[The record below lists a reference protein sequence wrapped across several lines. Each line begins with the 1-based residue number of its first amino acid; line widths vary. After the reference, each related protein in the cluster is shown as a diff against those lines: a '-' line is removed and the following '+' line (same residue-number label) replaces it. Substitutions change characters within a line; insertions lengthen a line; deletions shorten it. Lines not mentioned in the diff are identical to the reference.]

1 MMNKT
6 RMIALI
12 LAMMLVVGMLSG
24 CAGEKGVVV
33 ASKQFTESIV
43 LGEILAQLIEAKTD
57 IPVTRKMN
65 LGDTAVLIPAMQNGE
80 VDIYFEYSGTMY
92 GTILS
97 RELTPGMTAD
107 EVMTA
112 SRQEMNEKFGITVF
126 DAVGNNNTYALAMKT
141 AKMQELGV
149 TKISDLS
156 ALSPDLKFG
165 GNHVFYTRVQ
175 DGYEGVTKT
184 YELNFKDS
192 LKMDKTLLY
201 EAIDSGELDVIVVF
215 GTDSLLKKY
224 EMTVL
229 EDDANVFP
237 PYQGAPM
244 CLNTTLEKYPELNEV
259 LNLLVGL
266 ITDEIAQ
273 DLNYQVDVEQRAVED
288 VAREFLQKYGL
299 V

>member
-1 MMNKT
+1 MNKIK
-6 RMIALI
+6 MIAL
-12 LAMMLVVGMLSG
+12 ALVLVMTMSLFTGCSG
-24 CAGEKGVVV
+24 NDGVVV

-43 LGEILAQLIEAKTD
+43 LGEIIAQLIEAKTD

-65 LGDTAVLIPAMQNGE
+65 LGDTAVLIPAMQNNE

-92 GTILS
+92 GTILQQ
-97 RELTPGMTAD
+97 ELVPGMTAD

-112 SRQEMNEKFGITVF
+112 SRQQMNDKFGITVF
-126 DAVGNNNTYALAMKT
+126 DSVGNNNTYALAMKT
-141 AKMQELGV
+141 AKMQELNI
-149 TKISDLS
+149 TSISDLT
-156 ALSPDLKFG
+156 AIAPQLMFG

-184 YELNFKDS
+184 YDLNFKDS

-229 EDDANVFP
+229 QDDKNVFP
-237 PYQGAPM
+237 PYQGAPI
-244 CLNTTLEKYPELNEV
+244 CLNSTLEKYPELKEV

-273 DLNYQVDVEQRAVED
+273 DLNYQVDVEQRSVEE
-288 VAREFLQKYGL
+288 VAKEFLEKNGL
-299 V
+299 I

>member
-1 MMNKT
+1 MKKM
-6 RMIALI
+6 RYIALV
-12 LAMMLVVGMLSG
+12 LVLVMMVSLFTG
-24 CAGEKGVVV
+24 CSSKKGVVV

-43 LGEILAQLIEAKTD
+43 LGEIIAQLIEAKTD

-65 LGDTAVLIPAMQNGE
+65 LGDTAVLIPAMQNEE

-97 RELTPGMTAD
+97 QELLPGMTSE

-112 SRQEMNEKFGITVF
+112 SRQQMDEKFGITVF

-141 AKMQELGV
+141 DKMQELGV

-156 ALSPDLKFG
+156 ALAPELLFG

-184 YELNFKDS
+184 YDLNFKDS
-192 LKMDKTLLY
+192 LMMDKTLLY
-201 EAIDSGELDVIVVF
+201 EAIDKGELDVIVVF

-229 EDDANVFP
+229 EDDKMVFP
-237 PYQGAPM
+237 PYQGAPI
-244 CLNTTLEKYPELNEV
+244 CLNSTLEEYPELNEV

-266 ITDEIAQ
+266 ISDEVAQ

-288 VAREFLQKYGL
+288 VAREFLQKNGL
-299 V
+299 A

>member
-1 MMNKT
+1 MKKMKL
-6 RMIALI
+6 IALV
-12 LAMMLVVGMLSG
+12 LVLVLMVSVFTG
-24 CAGEKGVVV
+24 CSSKKGVVV

-43 LGEILAQLIEAKTD
+43 LGEIIAQLIEAKTD

-80 VDIYFEYSGTMY
+80 VDIYFEYSGTAY
-92 GTILS
+92 GTILNQ
-97 RELTPGMTAD
+97 ELKPGMTAD

-112 SRQEMNEKFGITVF
+112 ARAQMNEKYGITVF

-141 AKMQELGV
+141 EKMQELGV
-149 TKISDLS
+149 TKISDLTDIS
-156 ALSPDLKFG
+156 SDLKFG

-184 YELNFKDS
+184 YNLNFKES

-201 EAIDSGELDVIVVF
+201 EAIESGELDVIVVF

-229 EDDANVFP
+229 EDDKNVFP

-244 CLNTTLEKYPELNEV
+244 CLNSTLEEYPELKEV

-273 DLNYQVDVEQRAVED
+273 DLNYQVDVEQRSVEE
-288 VAREFLQKYGL
+288 VAKEFLEKNGL
-299 V
+299 A

>member
-1 MMNKT
+1 MKMNKI
-6 RMIALI
+6 IALI
-12 LAMMLVVGMLSG
+12 LVLILAISVFSG
-24 CAGEKGVVV
+24 CSGSDGVVV

-65 LGDTAVLIPAMQNGE
+65 LGDTAVLIPAMQNE
-80 VDIYFEYSGTMY
+80 DVDIYFEYSGTAY
-92 GTILS
+92 GTILG
-97 RELTPGMTAD
+97 RELVPGMTAD

-112 SRQEMNEKFGITVF
+112 ARAEMNEKFGITMF

-141 AKMQELGV
+141 EKMNELGIS
-149 TKISDLS
+149 KISDLS
-156 ALSPDLKFG
+156 ALSSELKFG
-165 GNHVFYTRVQ
+165 GNHVFYTRIQ

-184 YELNFKDS
+184 YNLNFKDS

-201 EAIDSGELDVIVVF
+201 EAIDKGELDVIVVF

-229 EDDANVFP
+229 EDDKNVFP
-237 PYQGAPM
+237 PYQGSPM
-244 CLNTTLEKYPELNEV
+244 CLNSTLEKYPELNEV
-259 LNLLVGL
+259 LNMLVGL

-273 DLNYQVDVEQRAVED
+273 DLNYQVDVEQRPVEE
-288 VAREFLQKYGL
+288 VAKEFLEKNGL
-299 V
+299 I